1 MKELVELLAKS
12 LVDQPDQI
20 QVEKIENHKSV
31 LIEIKAAP
39 EDMGKIIGRQGRI
52 IKAIRTL
59 ARSAAPLGTRVA
71 VELVEE

>member
-12 LVDQPDQI
+12 LIDQTDAL
-20 QVEKIENHKSV
+20 QVEETETANSI
-31 LIEIKAAP
+31 LLEIRVAP

-59 ARSAAPLGTRVA
+59 ARSSAPFEKRVA
-71 VELVEE
+71 VELAED